1 MRDVVGIARD
11 TGGFSLVELMVAVGI
26 IGVMSSVAV
35 PKYQK
40 FRANAAQSE
49 AQATLSSIYT
59 LQQLYYTE
67 NDNYAY
73 FELNYDDVN
82 SNKAT
87 KNDDDE
93 LKFLP
98 GPSARYRYRGAR
110 VSNDNLTPI
119 AAKADDANKAVR
131 FKAVADSK
139 TPLASCSPINSPDSG
154 DMWCINQ
161 NKGLYNDKGLE
172 DTAKPCEDTDVFVGS
187 CS

>member
-73 FELNYDDVN
+73 FEIDY
-82 SNKAT
+82 STPGTPKKAT
-87 KNDDDE
+87 ADE
-93 LKFLP
+93 LNFVH
-98 GPSARYRYRGAR
+98 GPNARYQYTGAR

-119 AAKADDANKAVR
+119 AAKAADANKAVR

-139 TPLASCSPINSPDSG
+139 TPLASCSPTNSADSG

-172 DTAKPCEDTDVFVGS
+172 DTAKPCEDADVFVGS